1 MKSEARQDRPTFDI
15 FLKKKG
21 KWSIV
26 HSLRG
31 NFSNLDLG
39 PKFPKRRRCT
49 QSLWNDQY
57 AMLQEL
63 CIGLAS
69 IIRAKCS
76 WGSGKRS
83 VQSLWPRSLE
93 LLSLRWV
100 QIAFIQGYA
109 TLRSIH
115 LIKLHQPVLIIIVSE
130 SSQLEWPRSGKPRR
144 FGEPTQKNSESDSL
158 IWGKRATQTLIA
170 T

>member
-1 MKSEARQDRPTFDI
+1 
-15 FLKKKG
+15 
-21 KWSIV
+21 
-26 HSLRG
+26 
-31 NFSNLDLG
+31 
-39 PKFPKRRRCT
+39 
-49 QSLWNDQY
+49 
-57 AMLQEL
+57 MLQEL

-130 SSQLEWPRSGKPRR
+130 SSQLEWPRYGKPRR
-144 FGEPTQKNSESDSL
+144 AGEPTQKNSESDSL

>member
-49 QSLWNDQY
+49 QNSHSQY
-57 AMLQEL
+57 LLACLIESIKGLNFKFLQDDEL
-63 CIGLAS
+63 YHSNCVITVVEFHRDAAE
-69 IIRAKCS
+69 I
-76 WGSGKRS
+76 
-83 VQSLWPRSLE
+83 
-93 LLSLRWV
+93 
-100 QIAFIQGYA
+100 
-109 TLRSIH
+109 
-115 LIKLHQPVLIIIVSE
+115 
-130 SSQLEWPRSGKPRR
+130 
-144 FGEPTQKNSESDSL
+144 
-158 IWGKRATQTLIA
+158 
-170 T
+170 

>member
-1 MKSEARQDRPTFDI
+1 
-15 FLKKKG
+15 
-21 KWSIV
+21 
-26 HSLRG
+26 
-31 NFSNLDLG
+31 
-39 PKFPKRRRCT
+39 
-49 QSLWNDQY
+49 
-57 AMLQEL
+57 MLQEL

-115 LIKLHQPVLIIIVSE
+115 LIKLHQPVLTIIVSE

-144 FGEPTQKNSESDSL
+144 FGEANSEKFRERLAYLGQKGNTNFDSNL
-158 IWGKRATQTLIA
+158 NWTTMKKEDIA
-170 T
+170 SVSLSSL